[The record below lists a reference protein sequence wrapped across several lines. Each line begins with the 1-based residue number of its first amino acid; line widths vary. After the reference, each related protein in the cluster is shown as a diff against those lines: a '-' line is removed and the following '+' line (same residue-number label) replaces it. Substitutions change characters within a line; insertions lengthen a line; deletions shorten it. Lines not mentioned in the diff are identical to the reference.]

1 MTADLAAH
9 FTNREPNVRATYD
22 RLLATARRFG
32 AVREEPRK
40 TSIHLVNRTAF
51 AGVATRRNALVL
63 TIKAEND
70 IRDPRI
76 EKREQVSARRWHVE
90 LRLTS
95 PGEVDGQVVDWLRA
109 AYEMSF

>member
-1 MTADLAAH
+1 
-9 FTNREPNVRATYD
+9 
-22 RLLATARRFG
+22 
-32 AVREEPRK
+32 
-40 TSIHLVNRTAF
+40 VNRTAF

-76 EKREQVSARRWHVE
+76 EKHQRVSARRWYVD
-90 LRLTS
+90 LRLAS
-95 PGEVDGQVVDWLRA
+95 PGDVDGQVVAWLRA